1 MRTFCLLLIT
11 VVMALAANSAAAQ
24 VLGPQYPPPG
34 GNTFSNSGSS
44 VQTGGATWNYGGFDS
59 SQYNQLWWGEEF
71 VNNVCS
77 PTGCTNGTMSFT
89 SYDQATGVAIWTNS
103 TPWTFT
109 SGFGGPPVSVTPEFV
124 LQLTAGTVAEV
135 SPAGFPG
142 SPAFVVPITGSS
154 FTVNFEYE
162 IGGVS
167 ISDYFNHFN
176 GGAAQGFQTSNQSG
190 FYYTAPLAATP
201 EPTSILGFGTGL
213 FLIGGILRR
222 RLFAV

>member
-1 MRTFCLLLIT
+1 MRNFCLFLFTVTVLI
-11 VVMALAANSAAAQ
+11 AAAANPAAAQ

-34 GNTFSNSGSS
+34 GNTFSGSGSN
-44 VQTGGATWNYGGFDS
+44 VQTGGATWSYGGFDS
-59 SQYNQLWWGEEF
+59 SQYNQLWWGEQF

-77 PTGCTNGTMSFT
+77 PAGCTNGTMNFT
-89 SYDQATGVAIWTNS
+89 SYNQTTGVAIWTNS

-109 SGFGGPPVSVTPEFV
+109 SGFGGTVSGTPEFV
-124 LQLTAGTVAEV
+124 LQLAPGTAVTLNP
-135 SPAGFPG
+135 SGFPG
-142 SPAFVVPITGSS
+142 SPALVVPVTGP

-162 IGGVS
+162 IGGESVS
-167 ISDYFNHFN
+167 QFFNSNN
-176 GGAAQGFQTSNQSG
+176 GGTGGFEASNQSA

-222 RLFAV
+222 RLFGA